1 MPSKQTN
8 CMYCGKEVTLVFE
21 KGRPKAMQ
29 NGRLHQ
35 CSFSKLGL
43 SSASLQLAQA
53 ETAGRGVSSRKDQA
67 EKKWSFW
74 AGLFS

>member
-1 MPSKQTN
+1 MPAKQTN
-8 CMYCGKEVTLVFE
+8 CMYCGKEVTLVYE

-53 ETAGRGVSSRKDQA
+53 ETAGRRVSALK
-67 EKKWSFW
+67 EKTGKKWSFW